1 MKSAQAT
8 TLRVLVLGN
17 QGVGKSRLV
26 QNLLKIYASVSPATA
41 SGGESSAGAEK
52 LVKALPLLSVSKR
65 KLRNDHELHEASE
78 PPDGEKH
85 TSPVLIHKDASG
97 TTKREFDVWNLN
109 LGDGSS
115 VELFDFSKT
124 VS

>member
-26 QNLLKIYASVSPATA
+26 KNLLKIYASAPATA

-65 KLRNDHELHEASE
+65 KLKNDHELHEASE